1 MSEFSIERAMGF
13 STTKSTPKVAKD
25 DHLFLINDDRVKLL
39 AESVENADTI
49 NTYQML
55 QERCLEEKRR
65 MIAKL
70 NRFSENHLANH
81 KTEKHSVECYL
92 NNCLLSMER
101 DEAPLSGPGVVNAL
115 TRGGQIGKLV
125 SHFPS
130 FVATAIKGCTSCG
143 DFDKA
148 EDILKSQKLLEKVD
162 KFKASKGDENMATIQ
177 ELKKGASK
185 VRTKAGFVGWLLN
198 GDTSG
203 TKISK
208 LNPSATIIKD
218 VKGVTC
224 VVVKLNPFMSTNDFK
239 VQYKGYD
246 LLIVTAIYKNKSGK
260 LKSKNIAR
268 GYLMNQR
275 MNGSNI
281 HMDPKTKTSAK
292 NSKNQKK
299 SSRKS

>member
-13 STTKSTPKVAKD
+13 STTKSTPKATKD
-25 DHLFLINDDRVKLL
+25 NYLFLINDDRVKLL

-65 MIAKL
+65 MIAKI
-70 NRFSENHLANH
+70 NRFGENHLSNH
-81 KTEKHSVECYL
+81 KTEKHSIECYL

-101 DEAPLSGPGVVNAL
+101 DSAKSALGVVQNINKMA
-115 TRGGQIGKLV
+115 V
-125 SHFPS
+125 DFPS

-143 DFDKA
+143 EFEKA
-148 EDILKSQKLLEKVD
+148 EDILKSTKLLEKVE
-162 KFKASKGDENMATIQ
+162 KFKASKGDENMATVQ
-177 ELKKGASK
+177 ELKQGGSK
-185 VRTKAGFVGWLLN
+185 VRSKAGFLSWLLT
-198 GDTSG
+198 GDVSG

-224 VVVKLNPFMSTNDFK
+224 VVVKLDPYWNTNDWK
-239 VQYKGYD
+239 VKRQGYG

-268 GYLMNQR
+268 GYLLDQK

-281 HMDPKTKTSAK
+281 SIDSKKEKEKKSK
-292 NSKNQKK
+292 DSKNNKK
-299 SSRKS
+299 S

>member
-13 STTKSTPKVAKD
+13 DTTKSSSSKQNSGY
-25 DHLFLINDDRVKLL
+25 HFLINDDRVKLL

-65 MIAKL
+65 MITKL
-70 NRFSENHLANH
+70 NKFSENHLASH

-101 DEAPLSGPGVVNAL
+101 DEAKSGLGVV
-115 TRGGQIGKLV
+115 QHIGKMV
-125 SHFPS
+125 FNFPS
-130 FVATAIKGCTSCG
+130 FVRTAIKGCTSCG
-143 DFDKA
+143 EFEKA
-148 EDILKSQKLLEKVD
+148 EDILKSAKLLDKVAN
-162 KFKASKGDENMATIQ
+162 FKASKGDENMATVQ
-177 ELKKGASK
+177 ELKQGGSK
-185 VRTKAGFVGWLLN
+185 VRSKAGFLSWLLT
-198 GDTSG
+198 GDVSG

-224 VVVKLNPFMSTNDFK
+224 VVVKLDPYLNTNDWK
-239 VQYKGYD
+239 VKRHGYG

-268 GYLMNQR
+268 GYLLDQK

-281 HMDPKTKTSAK
+281 TIDPKKEK
-292 NSKNQKK
+292 NKKSKDSKN
-299 SSRKS
+299 SRKS